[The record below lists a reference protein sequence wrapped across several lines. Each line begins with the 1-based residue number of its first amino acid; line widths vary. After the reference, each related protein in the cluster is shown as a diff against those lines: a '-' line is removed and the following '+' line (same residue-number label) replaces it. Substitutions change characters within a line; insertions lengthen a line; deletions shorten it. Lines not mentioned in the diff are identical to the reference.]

1 MNFRRSRARSRRNSM
16 NFMVSTEKWR
26 SHGKKSSRKDNEYL
40 EEDSEDDLLQV
51 SELKDWFQEFFVPNN
66 TNADQLDQDV
76 EVTLTKKQTLVL
88 STLVPDEILLM
99 KK

>member
-16 NFMVSTEKWR
+16 NVMVSTEKWR
-26 SHGKKSSRKDNEYL
+26 RHRKKSSRKDNEYL

-51 SELKDWFQEFFVPNN
+51 SELKGWFQELFVPNN
-66 TNADQLDQDV
+66 TSADQLDQDV